1 MELID
6 SIIRPIV
13 EWGIREELQ
22 HGDHSAQLLDG
33 HLDQATT
40 QIYVKERGVICG
52 TPVAKMTF
60 EMLDPD
66 CKVKTNIS
74 EGDYC
79 GPGDVIMEITGKAWI
94 FSGGERLALDYLQHM
109 SGIATNTN
117 RYVKLVEP
125 YGTRIADALKGIP
138 PIRVLQKYAVRMG
151 GGIPHMYSRH
161 NAIVIKDNHIKMAG
175 SITACVNQLRAR
187 GQHGLKIEV
196 ECESLEDVHEALAVL
211 PDSIMFDNMEL
222 DMLTEAVKIVGDKAW
237 TVGTGGVNEDTVV
250 PIAKTGVKQI
260 AIGGLVHSVKV
271 VDISMDIGDIKPSA
285 QREIKQAKSLS

>member
-1 MELID
+1 
-6 SIIRPIV
+6 PIV

-33 HLDQATT
+33 HMDQATT

-52 TPVAKMTF
+52 VPVAKMTF
-60 EMLDPD
+60 EILDPD
-66 CKVKTNIS
+66 CQVKTNIS

-196 ECESLEDVHEALAVL
+196 ECESIEDVHEALAVL

-222 DMLTEAVKIVGDKAW
+222 NMLTEAVKIVGDKVW

-271 VDISMDIGDIKPSA
+271 IDISMDIGEMKDSAKRDIRLA
-285 QREIKQAKSLS
+285 RAAGE

>member
-33 HLDQATT
+33 HMDQATT

-52 TPVAKMTF
+52 VPVAKMTF
-60 EMLDPD
+60 EILDPD
-66 CKVKTNIS
+66 CQVKTNIS

-175 SITACVNQLRAR
+175 SITACVNVARAWPAWVENR
-187 GQHGLKIEV
+187 GRMR
-196 ECESLEDVHEALAVL
+196 VHRRC
-211 PDSIMFDNMEL
+211 P
-222 DMLTEAVKIVGDKAW
+222 
-237 TVGTGGVNEDTVV
+237 
-250 PIAKTGVKQI
+250 
-260 AIGGLVHSVKV
+260 
-271 VDISMDIGDIKPSA
+271 
-285 QREIKQAKSLS
+285 